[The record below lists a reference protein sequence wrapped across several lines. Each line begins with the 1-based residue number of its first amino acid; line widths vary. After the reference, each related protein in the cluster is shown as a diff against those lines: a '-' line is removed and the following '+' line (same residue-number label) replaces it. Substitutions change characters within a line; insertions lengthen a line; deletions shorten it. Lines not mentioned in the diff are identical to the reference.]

1 MVWNQC
7 QLGKLEDVNEVI
19 VTTVEDVKDFAVE
32 KMEDFKRAVI
42 ETEAS
47 QPLEIGKNVELASS
61 KLKETKMEEME
72 EEVKRRLR
80 HDKTFENSV
89 VLSRVGGRQFIF
101 CAPRPHQRAGEDADA
116 DALC

>member
-42 ETEAS
+42 ETKS
-47 QPLEIGKNVELASS
+47 QPAFGDWQERGAGKFQAEG
-61 KLKETKMEEME
+61 
-72 EEVKRRLR
+72 
-80 HDKTFENSV
+80 DKDG
-89 VLSRVGGRQFIF
+89 RDGGG
-101 CAPRPHQRAGEDADA
+101 GEAKA
-116 DALC
+116 EA